1 MYLKV
6 SLISPRIY
14 DTINKEKKKWGG
26 SMFKK
31 KLAQIPNKPGSYQMR
46 NKDGI
51 IIYVGK
57 AKNLH
62 RRVNSY
68 FNRTQTGK
76 TAKMVS
82 EIADFTYIVTAT
94 ELESLLLEINLI
106 KQYNPKYNVLLKD
119 DKSYPYIEYIE
130 KPYPKLKVSR
140 YLQIRKKDHKKLFG
154 PYPNAYAAR
163 RIVNLLNRLYPLK
176 KCDGNPKK
184 VCLYYHIGE
193 CLGYCEKKIDQE
205 KLKQMQED
213 ILGFLNGNDKILK
226 DKIIEKMESYS
237 QALNFE
243 LALELK
249 KELDYINIVLDKQKI
264 TLQDLTN
271 RDCIGYY
278 FNNGYISVQILFIR
292 NGKIVGGHTDLFP
305 VVSDLEEEM
314 DSYIMRFYAKH
325 EIPKEILVA
334 EEISSTVLQSYF
346 ENKLM
351 VPQKGQKKKLLEMA
365 TENAKINLENELEL
379 VLKKEYFTEDANE
392 ELRKILQLET
402 LDRIDLFDN
411 SNLFGD
417 WSVSGMVVF
426 KNGVPAKNEYRK
438 YKISFDKNDDYGMM
452 REVIY
457 RRYQRAL
464 VEKTE
469 LPNLIIVDGGIGQ
482 IHACKEVLDALH
494 LKIKVCGLKKNDKHR
509 TNDLVDGDTLELVD
523 IPKDSNVF
531 HYLTRMQ
538 DEVHRY
544 TITYHRTVRSKGS
557 ISSVLDNIPGIG
569 AKRKK
574 ELIKTFGSVTK
585 MENASLEELTKILPE
600 QVAISLQDY
609 LKSRKEASEKNS

>member
-1 MYLKV
+1 ML
-6 SLISPRIY
+6 
-14 DTINKEKKKWGG
+14 KEK
-26 SMFKK
+26 
-31 KLAQIPNKPGSYQMR
+31 LANIPNLPGSYQMK
-46 NKDGI
+46 NKDGV

-76 TAKMVS
+76 TARLVS
-82 EIADFTYIVTAT
+82 EIADLSYIVTSSEMEAF
-94 ELESLLLEINLI
+94 LLEINLI
-106 KQYNPKYNVLLKD
+106 KQYNPKYNILLKD

-130 KPYPKLKVSR
+130 HPYPKLKVSR

-163 RIVNLLNRLYPLK
+163 KIVNLLNRLYPLK

-193 CLGYCEKKIDQE
+193 CLGYCEKKVSIETQQKMSE
-205 KLKQMQED
+205 E
-213 ILGFLNGNDKILK
+213 ILNFLSGNDKILK
-226 DKIIEKMESYS
+226 DKIEEKIAKYS
-237 QALNFE
+237 EALNFE

-271 RDCIGYY
+271 RDVVGTY
-278 FNNGYISVQILFIR
+278 FQNGYISVQILFLR
-292 NGKIVGGHTDLFP
+292 NGKIVGGHTDIFP
-305 VVSDLEEEM
+305 VVEDFQSDMEQYLEL
-314 DSYIMRFYAKH
+314 FYARH
-325 EIPKEILVA
+325 EIPKEILV
-334 EEISSTVLQSYF
+334 QSETETDILKTYF
-346 ENKLM
+346 ENKIV
-351 VPQKGQKKKLLEMA
+351 VPLKGQKKDLVNMA
-365 TENAKINLENELEL
+365 IQNAKINFEQEFEI
-379 VLKKEYFTEDANE
+379 LKKKEDQTEGANDA
-392 ELRKILQLET
+392 LKQILNLPI

-417 WSVSGMVVF
+417 WSVSCMVVF
-426 KNGVPAKNEYRK
+426 KNGLPSKNEYRK
-438 YKISFDKNDDYGMM
+438 YKIMYDKNDDYDMM

-482 IHACKEVLDALH
+482 IHACKEVLDSLNLH
-494 LKIKVCGLKKNDKHR
+494 IKVCGLKKNDKHR
-509 TNDLVDGDTLELVD
+509 TNDLVDGDTLEIID
-523 IPKDSNVF
+523 IPKDSPVF

-538 DEVHRY
+538 DEVHRF
-544 TITYHRTVRSKGS
+544 TINYHRTIRSKGS
-557 ISSVLDNIPGIG
+557 IASVLDNIEGIG
-569 AKRKK
+569 EKRKK
-574 ELIKTFGSVTK
+574 ELIKAFGSVK
-585 MENASLEELTKILPE
+585 AMEEASLEDLQKYVPE
-600 QVAISLQDY
+600 KVAKTLQNY
-609 LKSRKEASEKNS
+609 LQSRKEMKDENIK

>member
-1 MYLKV
+1 ML
-6 SLISPRIY
+6 
-14 DTINKEKKKWGG
+14 KEK
-26 SMFKK
+26 
-31 KLAQIPNKPGSYQMR
+31 LVNIPNLPGSYQMK
-46 NKDGI
+46 NKDGV

-76 TAKMVS
+76 TARLVS
-82 EIADFTYIVTAT
+82 EIADLSYIVTSSEMEAF
-94 ELESLLLEINLI
+94 LLEINLI
-106 KQYNPKYNVLLKD
+106 KQYNPKYNILLKD

-130 KPYPKLKVSR
+130 HPYPKLKVSR

-163 RIVNLLNRLYPLK
+163 KIVNLLNRLYPLK

-193 CLGYCEKKIDQE
+193 CLGYCEKKVSIETQQKMSE
-205 KLKQMQED
+205 E
-213 ILGFLNGNDKILK
+213 ILSFLSGNDKILK
-226 DKIIEKMESYS
+226 DKIEEKIAKYS
-237 QALNFE
+237 EALNFE

-271 RDCIGYY
+271 RDVIGTY
-278 FNNGYISVQILFIR
+278 FQNGYISVQILFLR
-292 NGKIVGGHTDLFP
+292 NGKIVGGHTDIFS
-305 VVSDLEEEM
+305 VVEDFQSDMEQYLEL
-314 DSYIMRFYAKH
+314 FYARH
-325 EIPKEILVA
+325 EIPKEILV
-334 EEISSTVLQSYF
+334 QSETETDILKTYF
-346 ENKLM
+346 ENKIV
-351 VPQKGQKKKLLEMA
+351 VPLKGQKKDLVNMA
-365 TENAKINLENELEL
+365 LENAKINFEQEFEI
-379 VLKKEYFTEDANE
+379 LKKKEDQTEGANE
-392 ELRKILQLET
+392 TLKEILHLPL

-417 WSVSGMVVF
+417 WSVSCMVVF
-426 KNGVPAKNEYRK
+426 KNGLPSKNEYRK
-438 YKISFDKNDDYGMM
+438 YKIMYDKNDDYDMM

-482 IHACKEVLDALH
+482 IHACKEILDSLN
-494 LKIKVCGLKKNDKHR
+494 LNIKVCGLKKNDKHR
-509 TNDLVDGDTLELVD
+509 TNDLVDGDSLEIID
-523 IPKDSNVF
+523 IPKDSPVF

-538 DEVHRY
+538 DEVHRF
-544 TITYHRTVRSKGS
+544 TINYHRTIRSKGS
-557 ISSVLDNIPGIG
+557 IASVLDNIEGIG
-569 AKRKK
+569 EKRKK
-574 ELIKTFGSVTK
+574 ELIKAFGSVKKIEET
-585 MENASLEELTKILPE
+585 SIEELCKYLPLK
-600 QVAISLQDY
+600 VAETLQNY
-609 LKSRKEASEKNS
+609 LQSRKEMKDENIK